1 MKVTQ
6 KLSMVLE
13 DLDYQV
19 FEKLSNMMK
28 ELEGIERDTRR
39 LNNRKALAN
48 IGKAHKALD
57 DARMSLD

>member
-6 KLSMVLE
+6 KLGMILE

-19 FEKLSNMMK
+19 FEKLSKLMK
-28 ELEGIERDTRR
+28 ELEGIETDAKR

-48 IGKAHKALD
+48 ISKAHKALD
-57 DARMSLD
+57 NARMSLD